1 MQKRR
6 QQSSIA
12 TRVIAVI
19 LAIILAL
26 GIAYGVTAIV
36 KKQANPIKWFEDEK
50 TVEEKSPVGTMMLEF
65 DNKADAPMKIGY
77 KPTSKTSD
85 MATSAAAT
93 IDEPTAQNVAK
104 GNSIEVAVT
113 TNPVDASIQTV
124 TWGVAWTSSSAS
136 WAQEKNAMDYIQ
148 IEPSEED
155 TKHATITCLQPF
167 GATITII
174 CTSDDKDDGTVS
186 ATCKAQYAKRITSAM
201 LFIKGE
207 GTPINE
213 ENSKKIIDYQATP
226 GTNNQY
232 VYAKDC
238 FYYGMSFN
246 RSVLKS
252 GTSKY
257 YIIPSEGTGTIREF
271 RDLSTISNEAMVIA
285 SDFDCLS
292 ERNEYNLSLT
302 LRLDPEKKQELA
314 TATGLQL
321 PDYEYEMDGANI
333 DVKQAVDSMFG
344 GETNVTNKRGTI
356 YNRVQSF
363 YDKSDTPFQFHL
375 TFTGVSGTKYEFNYK
390 VNINLAKLRTPVQS
404 LPGLDDEYI
413 F

>member
-77 KPTSKTSD
+77 KPTSKTSN

-93 IDEPTAQNVAK
+93 IAEPTAQNVAK

-124 TWGVAWTSSSAS
+124 TWGVAWTSSSDS
-136 WAQEKNAMDYIQ
+136 WAQGKNAMDYIQ
-148 IEPSEED
+148 IEPSEDD

-174 CTSDDKDDGTVS
+174 CTSDDKDDGTIS
-186 ATCKAQYAKRITSAM
+186 ATCKAQYAKRVTGVDLTIETYYDYADED
-201 LFIKGE
+201 GE
-207 GTPINE
+207 LNNKQTYVSFSSTRDN
-213 ENSKKIIDYQATP
+213 NSLKYNVVANKKEAQKLDLYGNYESRFFATL
-226 GTNNQY
+226 T
-232 VYAKDC
+232 
-238 FYYGMSFN
+238 
-246 RSVLKS
+246 
-252 GTSKY
+252 
-257 YIIPSEGTGTIREF
+257 EGTGT
-271 RDLSTISNEAMVIA
+271 LSEMDFKQNVTIYSSDIQSDQPNKEKVKLVLRIKSDKKQAIA
-285 SDFDCLS
+285 S
-292 ERNEYNLSLT
+292 
-302 LRLDPEKKQELA
+302 
-314 TATGLQL
+314 ATGLQL
-321 PDYEYEMDGANI
+321 PEVEYEMDGGNI
-333 DVKQAVDSMFG
+333 NVSEAIAQFFDGQS
-344 GETNVTNKRGTI
+344 NVTNKRVAI
-356 YNRVQSF
+356 YNSLQGYYNSNEAAF
-363 YDKSDTPFQFHL
+363 EFSL
-375 TFTGVSGTKYEFNYK
+375 TFTGVSGTEYEFNFPVK
-390 VNINLAKLRTPVQS
+390 IDVGALRTAVQS